1 MELSDRRP
9 TETEGVSP
17 ITRTCKWIA
26 PSTPTSKVVCFISLS
41 LEKGTHFEGESRPSD
56 DLLSVPEAHSAEPRR
71 DNKVSEIVKQRERV
85 NSFIKS
91 LPESLSA

>member
-1 MELSDRRP
+1 MDCSLNSHV
-9 TETEGVSP
+9 EGCVFH
-17 ITRTCKWIA
+17 K
-26 PSTPTSKVVCFISLS
+26 SLS

-56 DLLSVPEAHSAEPRR
+56 DPLSVPEAHSAEPRR